1 MIKDTLFK
9 TLSIPILGVLIPL
22 LSNLIRYPG
31 LGWMEIIAS
40 NMHFIATSYIIWHG
54 SVYII
59 SRVRRLA
66 LVKQKFFLKLT
77 MLCLATAVYAF
88 IISSSSA
95 LICQQIFLSIVDTKP
110 VFDCGLISA
119 VIVIFLT
126 LMYEALFLS
135 KERELD
141 TKIVNQLDRERQ
153 HAELNSIKGELDP
166 HFVFN
171 ALTTLSH
178 LISVDHEKAQL
189 FTQKL
194 AQVYKYLL
202 INKDR
207 ELISLND
214 EIKFI
219 DDYFFLLNIRYDNR
233 LSLSFNLDNNYVE
246 KIMIIPCSL
255 QLLVENAIKHNQFS
269 EQDPLQINVAL
280 NGDYLK
286 VENNVR
292 NRQYATSSTK
302 IGLANLSNRYRL
314 VYNKDIIIDVD
325 KEHDKFI
332 VKLPLIKQ
340 NSL

>member
-1 MIKDTLFK
+1 MIKDTLFR

-22 LSNLIRYPG
+22 LSKLIRYSR

-40 NMHFIATSYIIWHG
+40 NVLFIATSYIIWQG
-54 SVYII
+54 SVGII
-59 SRVRRLA
+59 SKLRRSP
-66 LVKQKFFLKLT
+66 LVKRRFFLKLT
-77 MLCLATAVYAF
+77 MLCVSTAAYAF
-88 IISSSSA
+88 IISSVSG
-95 LICQQIFLSIVDTKP
+95 LIWQQIVFSTINTRP
-110 VFDCGLISA
+110 VFLCGAISA
-119 VIVIFLT
+119 IMVVFLT

-141 TKIVNQLDRERQ
+141 TKIVDQLDKERVN
-153 HAELNSIKGELDP
+153 AELNSLKGELDP

-171 ALTTLSH
+171 SLSTLSH
-178 LISVDHEKAQL
+178 LISVDTHKAQL

-202 INKDR
+202 INKDQ

-219 DDYFFLLNIRYDNR
+219 GDYFFLLNIRYDGR
-233 LSLSFNLDNNYVE
+233 LNLSFNMDNNYVE
-246 KIMIIPCSL
+246 KIMVIPCSL
-255 QLLVENAIKHNQFS
+255 QLLIENAIKHNQFTD
-269 EQDPLQINVAL
+269 ENPLHITVSL
-280 NGDYLK
+280 NGEYLK
-286 VENNVR
+286 VENNIHIK
-292 NRQYATSSTK
+292 QYASESTR

-314 VYNKDIIIDVD
+314 VYNKDIVIN
-325 KEHDKFI
+325 KEEDKFI

>member
-1 MIKDTLFK
+1 
-9 TLSIPILGVLIPL
+9 
-22 LSNLIRYPG
+22 
-31 LGWMEIIAS
+31 
-40 NMHFIATSYIIWHG
+40 MHFIATSYIIWQG

-77 MLCLATAVYAF
+77 MLCVATAVYAF

-95 LICQQIFLSIVDTKP
+95 LIWQQFFSGIVYTKP
-110 VFDCGLISA
+110 VFACGLLSA

-141 TKIVNQLDRERQ
+141 TKIVDQLDRERQ

-178 LISVDHEKAQL
+178 LISVDLEKAQL

-255 QLLVENAIKHNQFS
+255 QLLVENAIKHNQFT
-269 EQDPLQINVAL
+269 EQYPLQINVAL
-280 NGDYLK
+280 NGEYLK

-292 NRQYATSSTK
+292 NKQYATSSTK

>member
-22 LSNLIRYPG
+22 LSKLIRYPG
-31 LGWMEIIAS
+31 LGWLEIIAS
-40 NMHFIATSYIIWHG
+40 NLLFIATSYIIWQG
-54 SVYII
+54 SVYIV
-59 SRVRRLA
+59 SRVRRLT
-66 LVKQKFFLKLT
+66 LVEGKFFLKLT
-77 MLCLATAVYAF
+77 MLCVSTSVYSFLVAS
-88 IISSSSA
+88 ITA
-95 LICQQIFLSIVDTKP
+95 LIWQRLFLSVVDTRP
-110 VFDCGLISA
+110 VIACGLISA
-119 VIVIFLT
+119 GIVIFLT

-141 TKIVNQLDRERQ
+141 MKIVDQLDRERQ
-153 HAELNSIKGELDP
+153 NAELNSLKGELDP

-178 LISVDHEKAQL
+178 LISVDVHKAQL
-189 FTQKL
+189 FTNNL

-207 ELISLND
+207 ELISLNE

-219 DDYFFLLNIRYDNR
+219 NDYFFLLNIRYDNR
-233 LSLSFNLDNNYVE
+233 LSLSFNFDNTYVE

-255 QLLVENAIKHNQFS
+255 QLLVENAIKHNQFT
-269 EQDPLQINVAL
+269 EQEPLVINIVL
-280 NGDYLK
+280 NGEYLK

-292 NRQYATSSTK
+292 DKQYAAGSTK
-302 IGLANLSNRYRL
+302 IGLSNLSNRYRL
-314 VYNKDIIIDVD
+314 VYNKDIIVSR
-325 KEHDKFI
+325 EHDKFV